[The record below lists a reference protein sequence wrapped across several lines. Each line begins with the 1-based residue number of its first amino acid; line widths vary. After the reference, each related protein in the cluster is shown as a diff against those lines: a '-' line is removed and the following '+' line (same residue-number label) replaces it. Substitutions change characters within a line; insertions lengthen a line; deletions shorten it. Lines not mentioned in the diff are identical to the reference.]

1 MPVCTATYPSHGVL
15 YAMMRVISE
24 WIFNMSHTRY
34 AFIVSDRTGITS
46 ESMGQALLNQFSH
59 IEFQRSMHPFIDT
72 VDKAEK
78 MVAIINQAAEE
89 SAVRPLI
96 FSSIVNDDV
105 REVIH
110 QSNGL
115 HLDFFDAF
123 IGILE
128 EELQTEAT
136 NIVGNIHGITDEEK
150 YHARMEA
157 VNFSLTHDDGSTDKD
172 MRKADVILVGVSRS
186 GKTPTCLYLALQYG
200 IRAANYPLTPDDLEL
215 GSSDLPRMLKPFKNK
230 LFGLTIMP
238 QRLHEIRNQR
248 RANSRY
254 SSLDQCKQELASVE
268 RLFRQEAIRFLDTS
282 SHSVE
287 EISAKILEATGL
299 RRQLC

>member
-1 MPVCTATYPSHGVL
+1 MD
-15 YAMMRVISE
+15 
-24 WIFNMSHTRY
+24 FNMSQIRY

-59 IEFQRSMHPFIDT
+59 IEFRRSMHPFIDT

-215 GSSDLPRMLKPFKNK
+215 GSSDLPRMLKPYKQK
-230 LFGLTIMP
+230 IFGLTIDP
-238 QRLHEIRNQR
+238 ERLHHIREQR
-248 RANSRY
+248 RPNSKY
-254 SSLDQCKQELASVE
+254 ASIENCRSEVRE
-268 RLFRQEAIRFLDTS
+268 AESMYRQHGIPFLSTT
-282 SHSVE
+282 HKSVE
-287 EISAKILEATGL
+287 ELAANILLETGIK
-299 RRQLC
+299 RRS